1 MEQTSLMTEKIRDF
15 FSSRFADAV
24 ISEDNFRDQQ
34 SFYVKPEAIFDI
46 CQTLLNDAELDLK
59 YLSDITSLDWLG
71 DEEAEKG
78 RFEVVYNLYSL
89 THHNRLFLKVRLQE
103 DNPRVR
109 TVSDLWAG
117 ASCMEREVW
126 DLMGIDFEGHPDM
139 TKVLTADELDGHP
152 LRKDFPLTWEQPKFT
167 WNKDDPPEVIK

>member
-1 MEQTSLMTEKIRDF
+1 MEQTSLIEEKIREF
-15 FSSRFADAV
+15 LKGRFGDAV

-46 CQTLLNDAELDLK
+46 CEAFLDDGELDLRF
-59 YLSDITSLDWLG
+59 LSDITSLDWLG

-78 RFEVVYNLYSL
+78 RFEVIYNLYSL
-89 THHNRLFLKVRLQE
+89 THHNRLFIKVRLPE

-117 ASCMEREVW
+117 ANWMEREVY
-126 DLMGIDFEGHPDM
+126 DLMGIYFEGHPEM
-139 TKVLTADELDGHP
+139 TKVLTAEELEGHP

-167 WNKDDPPEVIK
+167 WNKDEPPEVIK